1 MTSLSL
7 LAGRTVCMVRIIS
20 ENAPNPPASS
30 GWLFKK
36 PADSHDKFLDASSLM
51 NVFNFTDKV
60 KIYDKANMGG
70 Q

>member
-1 MTSLSL
+1 
-7 LAGRTVCMVRIIS
+7 MVHIIS

-36 PADSHDKFLDASSLM
+36 PPDSHDKFLDASSLM

-60 KIYDKANMGG
+60 KINGKAHENFSIWYLSNITVA
-70 Q
+70 QW

>member
-1 MTSLSL
+1 MDH
-7 LAGRTVCMVRIIS
+7 IIS

-60 KIYDKANMGG
+60 KIYGNAHVGV

>member
-1 MTSLSL
+1 
-7 LAGRTVCMVRIIS
+7 MVPIIS

-60 KIYDKANMGG
+60 KLYDKVHENFSIWYLSNIPKEAP
-70 Q
+70 